1 MVMAILPSFTLWP
14 STSQNRKDSA
24 EISGNMS
31 TRDCSCHSQP
41 KLKVVSKQNLHITSA
56 PERKFSSAWFHLRKL
71 LVMLI
76 YLSSTYALTQD
87 SQSSLARK
95 KVGLVLEG
103 GGALGLAHIG
113 VIQYLEEHHIPVS
126 YIAGTSMG
134 GLVGGVYATGP
145 DATELREIVKA
156 IKWDDVISGQSRFE
170 DLSFRRKQD
179 AREYPSTLEFGLH
192 QGLQF
197 PSGFNSGQQ
206 VDLILD
212 RISLPY
218 AELKSFDDLPIPFAC
233 VATDLVTRSEHVF
246 RSGPLDLALR
256 STMSLPGIF
265 SPVVH
270 EGHIYVDGG
279 LLNNFPVSAAREM
292 GADIVLGIH
301 LEVASL
307 KRDTSLSS
315 FQVLGES
322 IDAVIAANEREAMKR
337 ADLVVSVPL
346 QDFSSMDYEKADAII
361 KAGYDAAAANAERLA
376 SLSVDEAS
384 WKDYL
389 TKRASRRAAA
399 VTPQRVE
406 VTGVDP
412 NIAQPLAEE
421 MSNFAKQPVNSSKL
435 EREILELNGTGP
447 FSSVNYSIVQ
457 EDGKSV
463 LQIDAHEKPYSPPIV
478 RPLIVIDGSDYN
490 DVFFSIG
497 ARITFLNFGGYR
509 RELRNDV
516 ILGSQYGIAS
526 EYYRPFT
533 TASNWFFAPRLGI
546 NSSQYPLYNGSSLL
560 ALYRHRLAV
569 GGLDLGHSFGRTG
582 ELRFGYEGGYEHFST
597 QIGNVTE
604 LPTAS
609 GATGAVKVQY
619 SLNDLDDPVVPRS
632 GQSVNFYTKYYH
644 ANPGAP
650 EGFPLSE
657 LQIQNFLRLSDPSSV
672 FLNAHGGTSYGYKT
686 GIPAFALG
694 GTTRFVAFG
703 ENELLANQYFLFQ
716 TGYIRKLTK
725 MPPLLGSTIDFLG
738 MFEIG
743 KTYPL
748 PNAPKPPNLPGDIV
762 GALIVNTLFGPVEVG
777 GAVGDYGHGK
787 FYFQIGRIF

>member
-1 MVMAILPSFTLWP
+1 ML
-14 STSQNRKDSA
+14 NRDR
-24 EISGNMS
+24 NH
-31 TRDCSCHSQP
+31 HSQ
-41 KLKVVSKQNLHITSA
+41 TR
-56 PERKFSSAWFHLRKL
+56 PERIEAQTHRITTPPRKKCEPTWCQLRRA
-71 LVMLI
+71 LVVLVC
-76 YLSSTYALTQD
+76 LSSTFALTQD
-87 SQSSLARK
+87 SPRSEGHP

-113 VIQYLEEHHIPVS
+113 VIQYLEEHHIPVR

-134 GLVGGVYATGP
+134 GLVGGVYATGR
-145 DATELREIVKA
+145 DAAELRDVVQG
-156 IKWDDVISGQSRFE
+156 IKWDEVISGQSRFQ

-179 AREYPSTLEFGLH
+179 AREYPNSLEFGLH

-212 RISLPY
+212 RIALPY
-218 AELKSFDDLPIPFAC
+218 AQLKSFDDLPIPFAC
-233 VATDLVTRSEHVF
+233 VATDLVTRSEHAF
-246 RSGPLDLALR
+246 RSGRLDLALR

-279 LLNNFPVSAAREM
+279 LLNNFPVSVAKEM

-301 LEVASL
+301 LEVAPL
-307 KRDTSLSS
+307 KRNASLSS

-322 IDAVIAANEREAMKR
+322 INAVIAANEREAMKG

-346 QDFSSMDYEKADAII
+346 RDFSSMDYKKADALI
-361 KAGYDAAAANAERLA
+361 KAGYDAAAANAGKLA
-376 SLSVDEAS
+376 SLSVDEVS
-384 WKDYL
+384 WKNYL
-389 TKRASRRAAA
+389 TERGSRRLEPA
-399 VTPQRVE
+399 TPQSVK

-412 NIAQPLAEE
+412 EIAHSLAEE
-421 MSNFAKQPVNSSKL
+421 MSDFATKPVNSSKL
-435 EREILELNGTGP
+435 DLKILEMNGTGP
-447 FSSVNYSIVQ
+447 FSSLNYSIVQ

-463 LQIDAHEKPYSPPIV
+463 LQIDAREKPYSPPIV

-490 DVFFSIG
+490 SVFFSIG
-497 ARITFLNFGGYR
+497 ARVTFLNFGGYR

-516 ILGSQYGIAS
+516 ILGSHYGLAS

-533 TASNWFFAPRLGI
+533 AASNWFIAPRIGI
-546 NSSQYPLYNGSSLL
+546 NSTQYPVHNGSTLL
-560 ALYRHRLAV
+560 ALYRNRTAV
-569 GGLDLGHSFGRTG
+569 GGLDLGHGFGRTG
-582 ELRFGYEGGYEHFST
+582 ELRFGYEGGYRRFSPN
-597 QIGNVTE
+597 IGNVSE
-604 LPTAS
+604 LPIVS
-609 GATGAVKVQY
+609 GGTGAVKIQY

-632 GQSVNFYTKYYH
+632 GESVNFYTKYYH

-686 GIPAFALG
+686 GIPAFGLG
-694 GTTRFVAFG
+694 GVTRFVAYG
-703 ENELLANQYFLFQ
+703 ENELFTNQYFLFQ
-716 TGYIRKLTK
+716 TGYIRKLVK

-738 MFEIG
+738 MFEVG
-743 KTYPL
+743 KTYAL
-748 PNAPKPPNLPGDIV
+748 PNGPKPPYLPGDIA
-762 GALIVNTLFGPVEVG
+762 GALIVNTLFGPVEVA
-777 GAVGDYGHGK
+777 GAVGNYGHAK
-787 FYFQIGRIF
+787 FYFQIGRVF